1 MARKNRWQRAADAA
15 NLARTGTGDPMRP
28 LVLPGEKHKK
38 PKRGAYKGPGI
49 PPPEPVRQ
57 VLRPQDREKPP
68 PRAAIPKK
76 QPRRSGRIAKKERKN
91 LNEERL
97 EKEAWGDYYEEVRD
111 KKHQGYNDRLD
122 KSAVNRV
129 DQIVKPPPSKLKKLA
144 RQSGKLAPTHPPIS
158 RRRRHLLFINPGDE
172 PILEATV
179 ALTTGGQMPPWTQWF
194 EDALEI
200 KNGKLHFEGLPV
212 AFKEEKRQ
220 AVKELYFDPKEPAT
234 IQPITDALRLEYA
247 NISKRNVTNILKS
260 IDTYAR
266 NFRRRHPTQ
275 IMNRMV
281 MNNPGLISFD
291 MFFPSKAIYGWEGR
305 YSCLTCMDCWS
316 RFCRVYALERKNKKT
331 VRKAMVRFMQELSSL
346 GVIIRRCLQDK
357 GTDLAPAYE
366 LMEQYRQA
374 KDGDSPMVFNS
385 RTAQPVNIIEAL
397 NSQIQRRMAIFRTS
411 NLTDD
416 PSVILDDISEQL
428 NHQRRPDRGNMTPY
442 ELLALN
448 AHERQRIN
456 AEHKHKTM
464 DIEVK
469 GLPAIHVGSYVRVLL
484 LTRKEQADT
493 KTKGFGPKW
502 SVEVYRVQKKIGLR
516 RNPGRYSYSVGLR
529 HTYLRHELLK
539 VPKEVDRVV
548 PDYLKHHQQVVDEDD
563 YDPEGFDSDDSR
575 YEG

>member
-1 MARKNRWQRAADAA
+1 MPRKKNTWQQAADAA
-15 NLARTGTGDPMRP
+15 RKAAEGTGDPLRP
-28 LVLPGEKHKK
+28 LVLPGEKPRKV
-38 PKRGAYKGPGI
+38 PKYTGI
-49 PPPEPVRQ
+49 GLPPPEF
-57 VLRPQDREKPP
+57 LRAAPP
-68 PRAAIPKK
+68 PKKKLPRAAIPKK
-76 QPRRSGRIAKKERKN
+76 QPRRSTRVATKERKN
-91 LNEERL
+91 LNFERL

-111 KKHQGYNDRLD
+111 KTHEGFNARLD

-129 DQIVKPPPSKLKKLA
+129 QQIVDPPPRKLKKLA
-144 RQSGKLAPTHPPIS
+144 KQSVKFAPTHPPIS
-158 RRRRHLLFINPGDE
+158 RKRKHLLFMNPGDE
-172 PILEATV
+172 PILEATI
-179 ALTTGGQMPPWTQWF
+179 ALTTGGAMPVWTRWF

-200 KNGKLHFEGLPV
+200 KNGKLHFEGLRM
-212 AFKEEKRQ
+212 AFKDEKRQ
-220 AVKELYFDPKEPAT
+220 AVKELYFDPKQPAT

-266 NFRRRHPTQ
+266 NFRRRHPTK

-291 MFFPSKAIYGWEGR
+291 MFFPSKSLYGWEGK
-305 YSCLTCMDCWS
+305 YNCLTCMDCWS
-316 RFCRVYALERKNKKT
+316 RFCRIYALERKNKKT

-366 LMEQYRQA
+366 LMEQYRQP

-397 NSQIQRRMAIFRTS
+397 NSQVQRRMAIFRTS
-411 NLTDD
+411 SLTDD
-416 PSVILDDISEQL
+416 PSVLLDDISEQL
-428 NHQRRPDRGNMTPY
+428 NHQRRPNRGNLTPY

-448 AHERQRIN
+448 ASERQKIN
-456 AEHKHKTM
+456 EQYKTRDM
-464 DIEVK
+464 GIEIK
-469 GLPAIHVGSYVRVLL
+469 GLPALYVGSHVRVLL
-484 LTRKEQADT
+484 LTRKEQVDS

-502 SVEVYRVQKKIGLR
+502 SVEVYQVMKKNGLR
-516 RNPGRYSYSVGLR
+516 RNPGRYTYNVGLR
-529 HTYLRHELLK
+529 NTYLRHELLK
-539 VPKEVDRVV
+539 VPREVDREV
-548 PDYLKHHQQVVDEDD
+548 PNYLTHEQAVIDEDD